1 MKRTITKA
9 FAAAALCAAA
19 MGAVL
24 ASCEKAQSSPTR
36 TDGDFVPE
44 GSSRVTVN
52 FSEPATKAGTAAT
65 AAEKSINTL
74 QVLVF
79 DKNSRLEAVMTPAIA
94 GDKQSATAT
103 AVISNG
109 QKHFRAVANGE
120 SFPVT
125 VGTTTLSDFDNKVS
139 ALSTNTVSNFVM
151 TASGSRKILSDDSVS
166 LTLSRLCSKVCLTSV
181 LRNYSDAD
189 LGELALKV
197 TGVWINNVAGKINWS
212 AGWGAASVAVGDQT
226 WYNQFT
232 SSPQHPDL
240 QALLYDDLTD
250 YTLAQ
255 GGTNTSEHTFYV
267 YSNPATAV
275 TEGGSWSPRVSR
287 MIVGVQ
293 LAGMGKTMYYAAN
306 LPQTEPNKVYNVQ
319 LTLQGLPSDN
329 PDTPSTP
336 GSLELSV
343 TASVTVS
350 DWGAATDVPV
360 VL

>member
-1 MKRTITKA
+1 MKKTLIHSL
-9 FAAAALCAAA
+9 AALIAAAA
-19 MGAVL
+19 MGTVL
-24 ASCEKAQSSPTR
+24 ASCEKTLSTPSV
-36 TDGDFVPE
+36 TDGDYVPE
-44 GSSRVTVN
+44 GCSKVTLS

-65 AAEKSINTL
+65 TAEKSINTL

-79 DKNSRLEAVMTPAIA
+79 DKNSKLEAIMTPAIA

-103 AVISNG
+103 AVITNG
-109 QKHFRAVANGE
+109 QKYFRAVANGE
-120 SFPVT
+120 SFPT
-125 VGTTTLSDFDNKVS
+125 TIGTTTVGDFDNKVS
-139 ALSTNTVSNFVM
+139 TLSTNTVSSFVM
-151 TASGSRKILSDDSVS
+151 TASASKKILSDDTIA
-166 LTLSRLCSKVCLTSV
+166 LTLNRLCSKVCLTSV

-189 LGELALKV
+189 LGELSLKV

-212 AGWGAASVAVGDQT
+212 AGWGSAAIAVGDQS

-232 SSPQHPDL
+232 ASPQHPDL
-240 QALLYDDLTD
+240 SSLLYDDLTD

-255 GGTNTSEHTFYV
+255 SGSNTGEHTFYV

-293 LAGMGKTMYYAAN
+293 LAGMSKTMYYAAN
-306 LPQTEPNKVYNVQ
+306 LPQTNPNKVYNVQ

-343 TASVTVS
+343 TASITVS